1 MNASNTQF
9 GFEFGPAT
17 VERIISGDGK
27 GWVLIGV
34 RSPKPKETVE
44 VYMTKTGKTRVY
56 KNGVELK

>member
-1 MNASNTQF
+1 MNAYNTQY

-17 VERIISGDGK
+17 VERIISGDDK
-27 GWVLIGV
+27 GWVLIGIK
-34 RSPKPKETVE
+34 SPKPQQSIE

>member
-17 VERIISGDGK
+17 VERIISQRK
-27 GWVLIGV
+27 GWVLIDV

-56 KNGVELK
+56 KNGVELT